1 MLHSYI
7 RMQQTKN
14 EEIAWL
20 GLREIYRLLGTPE
33 GNSVV
38 RTLLQKESMRAT
50 ELMKESKVSDPKFY
64 VIMRALVICQ
74 VVDRKVHVDRS
85 VSYSISPFGRNV
97 LELSEPILDKIKEKM
112 KDKES
117 LLLSAVQRKTV

>member
-1 MLHSYI
+1 
-7 RMQQTKN
+7 MQQTRN
-14 EEIAWL
+14 EQIAWL

-38 RTLLQKESMRAT
+38 RILLQKESMRAT

-64 VIMRALVICQ
+64 VIMRALVMCQ
-74 VVDRKVHVDRS
+74 VVDRKVHADRS
-85 VSYSISPFGRNV
+85 VSYNISPFGRNV
-97 LELSEPILDKIKEKM
+97 LELSEPILDQIKEKM

>member
-1 MLHSYI
+1 
-7 RMQQTKN
+7 MQQAKH

-20 GLREIYRLLGTPE
+20 GLREIYRLLGTAE
-33 GNSVV
+33 GNNIV

-50 ELMKESKVSDPKFY
+50 ELMKESKVTDPKFY
-64 VIMRALVICQ
+64 VTIRALVMCQ
-74 VVDRKVHVDRS
+74 VVDRKVHTDRS
-85 VSYSISPFGRNV
+85 VSYRVSPFGRNV

-117 LLLSAVQRKTV
+117 LLLSAVQRRTA